1 MTPFIWKRILDEL
14 DFRYSRSSGPGGQH
28 VNKTESKAE
37 VRWNLAQ
44 THALTEDQK
53 ARALAELQT
62 LLKKGEFII
71 VTSEE
76 YRSREQNK
84 EICISK
90 LKKMIEK
97 ALFIPKKRIKTKP
110 SKAAKTKRIES
121 KKQRGEIKKTRK
133 RYRF

>member
-1 MTPFIWKRILDEL
+1 MTPFIWKRILNEL

-44 THALTEDQK
+44 TQALTEDQK

>member
-1 MTPFIWKRILDEL
+1 MTPYIWKRILNEL

-44 THALTEDQK
+44 TQALTEDQK

>member
-1 MTPFIWKRILDEL
+1 MTPFIWKKILDEL

-37 VRWNLAQ
+37 VRWNIAQ
-44 THALTEDQK
+44 TQALTEDQK
-53 ARALAELQT
+53 AKVLAHFQS

-76 YRSREQNK
+76 YRSRVQNK

-90 LKKMIEK
+90 LRKMIEK

-121 KKQRGEIKKTRK
+121 KKHRGEIKETRK

>member
-1 MTPFIWKRILDEL
+1 MTPFTWKRILDEL

-28 VNKTESKAE
+28 VNRTESKAE
-37 VRWNLAQ
+37 VRWNLAK
-44 THALTEDQK
+44 THALTQFQK

-62 LLKKGEFII
+62 FMKKGEYII
-71 VTSEE
+71 LTSEE

-97 ALFIPKKRIKTKP
+97 ALSVPKKRIKTMP
-110 SKAAKTKRIES
+110 SKAARIKRIES

-133 RYRF
+133 KYKY

>member
-1 MTPFIWKRILDEL
+1 MTPYIWKRILNEL

-44 THALTEDQK
+44 TQALTEDQK

-97 ALFIPKKRIKTKP
+97 ALFIPKKRIKTMP